1 MQRSTGYLAV
11 KQREREKE
19 ICVQLCREE
28 EEEEEEEEDPAPP
41 TQK

>member
-28 EEEEEEEEDPAPP
+28 EEEEEDPAPP